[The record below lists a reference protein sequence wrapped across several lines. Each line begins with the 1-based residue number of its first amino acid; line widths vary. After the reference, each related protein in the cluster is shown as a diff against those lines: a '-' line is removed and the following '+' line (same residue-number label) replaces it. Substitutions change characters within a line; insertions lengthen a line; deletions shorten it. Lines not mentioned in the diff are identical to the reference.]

1 MYFKLYHKY
10 LGKVFIKIT
19 LEITAIFFALIF
31 IMNFLE
37 EINFFKDIEVN
48 ALFPIF
54 LTLLNIPS
62 ILYDIFP
69 FIFLISTQFFFL
81 KITDRSELALFK
93 TNGINNIKILSFII
107 FISFIISLI
116 INLLFYNFS
125 SNLKHQYLTL
135 KNEYSLDN
143 KYLAVINN
151 NGLWIKDEFKDSI
164 YIINSPKLEKN
175 LILDAEIIEFDKNF
189 KLIRRIFSKSVNIE
203 KSIWKISSPII
214 SKDNKE
220 ILIDYD
226 ISIETNLSAKELN
239 SYFSNLKSLSYF
251 ELIDTKNNYKKLGYS
266 TVDIEIHLQKY
277 YTYPFYLTIMSL
289 FACIIMLNI
298 RHNRPKIFHIILGI
312 MISVIIY
319 YINIFSNILGQSLE
333 ISNKIST
340 LLPIILISLVCCIG
354 LLTVNEK

>member
-226 ISIETNLSAKELN
+226 ISIETNLSAK
-239 SYFSNLKSLSYF
+239 
-251 ELIDTKNNYKKLGYS
+251 
-266 TVDIEIHLQKY
+266 
-277 YTYPFYLTIMSL
+277 
-289 FACIIMLNI
+289 
-298 RHNRPKIFHIILGI
+298 
-312 MISVIIY
+312 
-319 YINIFSNILGQSLE
+319 
-333 ISNKIST
+333 
-340 LLPIILISLVCCIG
+340 
-354 LLTVNEK
+354 